1 MEKYISIP
9 NVGTRPNVL
18 VSVSNILKVGLPN
31 TQLNQVLITPI
42 NKGNDVVITYT
53 APTALA
59 TGTTTTFN
67 TGNVLI
73 DTSATFVTAGVKVG
87 DTVVDTGG
95 SGRAK
100 VVSVDSETQL
110 TLDNLI
116 ITSTSTQPYS
126 IYVDL
131 DAPAKFIQ
139 SAMLEALQ
147 SQWID
152 PIYEITDVP
161 FTITSIST

>member
-9 NVGTRPNVL
+9 NAGTKPNFL
-18 VSVSNILKVGLPN
+18 VCVSNILKAGLPN
-31 TQLNQVLITPI
+31 NQLNQVVLTPI
-42 NKGNDVVITYT
+42 NKGNDVVINYT

-67 TGNVLI
+67 TGNILI

-100 VVSVDSETQL
+100 VVSVDSEEQL
-110 TLDNLI
+110 TLDNSI
-116 ITSTSTQPYS
+116 ITSASTQPYS

-131 DAPAKFIQ
+131 DGPAKFIQ
-139 SAMLEALQ
+139 GAMLEALQ

-161 FTITSIST
+161 FTITSVVA